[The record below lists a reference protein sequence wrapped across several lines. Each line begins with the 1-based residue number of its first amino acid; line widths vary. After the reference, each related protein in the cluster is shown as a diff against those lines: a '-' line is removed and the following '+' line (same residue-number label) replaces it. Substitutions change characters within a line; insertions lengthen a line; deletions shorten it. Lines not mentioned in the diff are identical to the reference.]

1 MRWAQRSAE
10 ISWCRSMLKLARALL
25 MMLLIGQSA
34 AFAQTSTAAKPTP
47 SVSTSTTTTATKKL
61 ASSGEIYR
69 WVDKNG
75 KVQYGT
81 DVPEESRAKARK
93 VDTRS
98 NIVSSQVPAS
108 ISGAPQPMP
117 ANDAAVARQPISERE
132 KCEAAWKK
140 YNDSQACFAGYRQG
154 TVKGRGNKSGSNIS
168 DEALEKCQT
177 VTQPEPCR

>member
-1 MRWAQRSAE
+1 
-10 ISWCRSMLKLARALL
+10 MLKLVRALL
-25 MMLLIGQSA
+25 GMLLIGQGA
-34 AFAQTSTAAKPTP
+34 AFAQTSTAAKPAP
-47 SVSTSTTTTATKKL
+47 SVSTSTATTATKKPP
-61 ASSGEIYR
+61 SSGEIYR

-117 ANDAAVARQPISERE
+117 SADAPTARVPTTARE
-132 KCEAAWKK
+132 KCEAAWRQ
-140 YNDSQACFAGYRQG
+140 YNDSQACFASYRQG
-154 TVKGRGNKSGSNIS
+154 TVKGLGKKSGSNIS
-168 DEALEKCQT
+168 DEALEKCHSIT
-177 VTQPEPCR
+177 EPAPCR